1 MAIETATSDLM
12 NKAAQLNSEADNYK
26 IKANQLERDTQKIK
40 SDLTRQTLDTAG
52 DLTAKLMESNIN
64 DYVNKVLNDFIVAKD
79 NEDTLGTFNYVDMN
93 FETEELDLNKRWA
106 NIEKW
111 SSDWVQKNSP
121 NSRYTKYVQDAVDNY
136 LVNTYRETMDSARQQ
151 DYVKLLRSTSQL
163 VSSWSSAD
171 YNPDNDSKN
180 ILSLAATLEYKNIED
195 LASVSDYNI
204 GEYYKA
210 YKIEKNNAENGEAN
224 NLFTASKYL
233 VFALNAK
240 KNNMSQ
246 DSFTS
251 FINGESWNTKIMRP
265 AYAANYIRTIC
276 DTTDENGIY
285 GVWTKY
291 NGNTD
296 GLNEFVNKEIE
307 TIINYG
313 IQTPDGGIINDLSEE
328 ELKNIESDFKSYAS
342 KKWSQIS
349 SEQDLM
355 LSQSEPFVLD
365 AIEKGQMFYS
375 TDDEIN
381 YIKSLPGYEN
391 INDSYAKSKIP
402 QSRKVLYE
410 NNAHNKQVGDDFGIL
425 IDPNISAEAKSSAI
439 NRATSNGYFT
449 FLSEDLG
456 LGDLSVSSDDV
467 STDYTSALNKYLEEN
482 PEASYGEAL
491 AYLQSATK
499 ISSSSA
505 IGSTSAIAPR
515 MQAYISKAKFISDDD
530 KANYMTSVNDAIKN
544 GNDLTDIINNNTDVK
559 YSTLNK
565 SVKDISDNFDPK
577 YLKLTLKTE
586 DDVANLINAY
596 SILNDSDYGA
606 SAKNSAQKYIESIKE
621 GEENYLANVDI
632 YNNIKPLFSGNATTE
647 EIDSVKNYL
656 RDNGLLSFFT
666 ESAGLGFGDLYDNS
680 DNSSAYLMAFNERM
694 NKGESEEDSFV
705 NMFGSFSIK
714 ELADKYYS
722 GANYAEPQ
730 EVRGIREA
738 ESYNFD
744 NNKKAFYS
752 ALLDSIK
759 NGKDLDTELSEY
771 SRDENK
777 TLYSIVDSIAQ
788 NPNLVEA
795 IYDDPGTTAFYD
807 IWNAKETVL
816 TSSSKEDRNAAEKKL
831 NSYIES
837 ARVKRD
843 KPWAVLGYMLDKDNR
858 YSAENTSG
866 FSDEIIDI
874 TQRSIVNSYVK
885 GFTSDGTDTRT
896 ALISFANILGDKS
909 LAKKIS
915 DFSSKTVNE
924 WSDDYIYSLFKDPV
938 GTIATAKY
946 GSYSGSKNT
955 YMLDDNQNSTI
966 SDYIKDQAD
975 IMKISYSDEL
985 LNGLYRSGEIEFGK
999 SYQGMKPSDNL
1010 LKTGQAGSKNYNYV
1024 LSELAQA
1031 KNESE
1036 KNKILRD
1043 AKYYLTEETVEVI
1056 QNFSGIDYLVRSSG
1070 LEGLDDFSF
1079 SDVMDTVFGSDSRLN
1094 ELKNDKSFTSFWA
1107 FCASDKTA
1115 RKKVNNILSE
1125 YSSTKN
1131 ITAFN
1136 NSMEELAN
1144 DIAWD
1149 YISKNNKMYTTASYS
1164 DLIID
1169 DFNPISFMDKSSNTS
1184 DSFYKNMSDNLSYY
1198 CQNADLGSY
1207 EITSRLDSIFNPNS
1221 SLKSTKSAEYLD
1233 YSLNENDNLKGNK
1246 EVLFYLSWAL
1256 KEQGAGLNITPEQL
1270 IKDYKNTSKQ
1280 IYKIISDGDESEQAS
1295 TIKLAIG
1302 LKNRSDLIRK
1312 ESSLGLGD
1320 TVSYNVNGE
1329 LVSNKFGVIS
1339 FADNGAIMGTVNG
1352 IQGVDLR
1359 IYDPG
1364 TSAKDVTKSLF
1375 GSDSTANWF
1384 GSNAALKLS
1393 YWKSDSADTVSKYN
1407 TDKESING
1415 IPENY
1420 AKATNLIYYTND
1432 LDVGAYSV
1440 TQNIEKMPDGY
1451 VGKKLEGSRIAN
1463 LYKYYIDNNE
1473 QSSADSLLSQL
1484 SPNMKKYVVD
1494 KYEQIEQSRT
1504 EKISVSAL
1512 EYASSNGDVEREDV
1526 KSFILKNAEK
1536 KGDLEVIKSAF
1547 YRKHTNG
1554 DFATDLTD
1562 NYDDFIGSIFYEV
1575 KKEKGWL

>member
-1 MAIETATSDLM
+1 MATGTATSDLM
-12 NKAAQLNSEADNYK
+12 NKAAQLNSEADNYR

-40 SDLTRQTLDTAG
+40 SDLTRQTLETAG

-64 DYVNKVLNDFIVAKD
+64 DYKNKVLNDFIVAKD
-79 NEDTLGTFNYVDMN
+79 NEDSLGTFNYVDMDSKKG
-93 FETEELDLNKRWA
+93 EELDLNKRWE
-106 NIEKW
+106 NIKNW
-111 SSDWVQKNSP
+111 SSNWVQENSP

-163 VSSWSSAD
+163 ISSWSSAD

-204 GEYYKA
+204 GEYYEA
-210 YKIEKNNAENGEAN
+210 YKIEKNKAENGEAN
-224 NLFTASKYL
+224 NLFATSKYL

-246 DSFTS
+246 DNFTA

-313 IQTPDGGIINDLSEE
+313 IQTPDGEIINDLSEE
-328 ELKNIESDFKSYAS
+328 ELKGIESDFKSYAS

-365 AIEKGQMFYS
+365 AIKKGQMFYS

-381 YIKSLPGYEN
+381 YIKSMPGYEN
-391 INDSYAKSKIP
+391 INESYAKSKIP

-410 NNAHNKQVGDDFGIL
+410 NNAYNKQVGDDFGIL

-439 NRATSNGYFT
+439 NRATSDGYFT
-449 FLSEDLG
+449 FLKEDLG
-456 LGDLSVSSDDV
+456 LGDLQISSDDI

-505 IGSTSAIAPR
+505 IGSTSAVAPR
-515 MQAYISKAKFISDDD
+515 MEAYIFKAKFISDDD
-530 KANYMTSVNDAIKN
+530 KANYMTSVNNAIKN
-544 GNDLTDIINNNTDVK
+544 GNSLTDIINNNTDVK

-565 SVKDISDNFDPK
+565 SVRDISDNFDPK
-577 YLKLTLKTE
+577 YLKLTLKNE
-586 DDVANLINAY
+586 DDVANLVNAY
-596 SILNDSDYGA
+596 SILNDSDYSA
-606 SAKNSAQKYIESIKE
+606 SAKNSAQKYIESLKD

-632 YNNIKPLFSGNATTE
+632 YNNIKPLFSDSATAE
-647 EIDSVKNYL
+647 EIDSVKDYL

-680 DNSSAYLMAFNERM
+680 DNSSAYLMAFNERK

-714 ELADKYYS
+714 DLADKYYS
-722 GANYAEPQ
+722 GSNYAEPQ

-738 ESYNFD
+738 ESYNFKT
-744 NNKKAFYS
+744 NKKTFTS

-759 NGKDLDTELSEY
+759 NGKDLDTELAEY
-771 SRDENK
+771 SRDENR

-788 NPNLVEA
+788 NLNLVEA
-795 IYDDPGTTAFYD
+795 IYDDPGTTAFND
-807 IWNAKETVL
+807 IWNAKETIL
-816 TSSSKEDRNAAEKKL
+816 TSSSKEDKNSAEKKL

-843 KPWAVLGYMLDKDNR
+843 KPWAVLGYMIRNG
-858 YSAENTSG
+858 YSSENTNG
-866 FSDEIIDI
+866 FSPEIIDI
-874 TQRSIVNSYVK
+874 TQRSIVNSYVD
-885 GFTSDGTDTRT
+885 GLTLDGTDIRT
-896 ALISFANILGDKS
+896 ALINFANILGNDS

-915 DFSSKTVNE
+915 DTPNRAVNN
-924 WSDDYIYSLFKDPV
+924 WDDEYIYSLFKDSV
-938 GTIATAKY
+938 RTMADAKY

-966 SDYIKDQAD
+966 SDYIKDQANT
-975 IMKISYSDEL
+975 MKISYSDEL
-985 LNGLYRSGEIEFGK
+985 LNGLYLSGELEFGK
-999 SYQGMKPSDNL
+999 SFKGMEPSDNL
-1010 LKTGQAGSKNYNYV
+1010 LKTGQVGSKNYYSV

-1036 KNKILRD
+1036 KNKIIRD
-1043 AKYYLTEETVEVI
+1043 AKYYLTENTIEEI

-1070 LEGLDDFSF
+1070 LDGLNDFNF

-1094 ELKNDKSFTSFWA
+1094 ELKSNKSFTSFWA
-1107 FCASDKTA
+1107 YCASDKTT

-1125 YSSTKN
+1125 YSSIKN

-1149 YISKNNKMYTTASYS
+1149 YISKNNKMYVASAYS

-1207 EITSRLDSIFNPNS
+1207 EITSRLDSVFNPNS

-1233 YSLNENDNLKGNK
+1233 YSLNESENLKGSK

-1256 KEQGAGLNITPEQL
+1256 KEQGAGLIIAPEQL
-1270 IKDYKNTSKQ
+1270 ISDYKNTSKQ
-1280 IYKIISDGDESEQAS
+1280 IYEILSKGDDSEQTE

-1329 LVSNKFGVIS
+1329 LVSNKFGKIS
-1339 FADNGAIMGTVNG
+1339 FADDGSIMGTVNG
-1352 IQGVDLR
+1352 VQGVDLR
-1359 IYDPG
+1359 IYDPS

-1375 GSDSTANWF
+1375 GSDSTSNWF
-1384 GSNAALKLS
+1384 GTNASLKLS
-1393 YWKSDSADTVSKYN
+1393 YWQTDSTDKVSKFN

-1415 IPENY
+1415 TPENY

-1432 LDVGAYSV
+1432 LEVGAYSV
-1440 TQNIEKMPDGY
+1440 TQNTEKMPDGY

-1473 QSSADSLLSQL
+1473 ESSADSLLSQL
-1484 SPNMKKYVVD
+1484 SPNMEKYVVD
-1494 KYEQIEQSRT
+1494 KYKQMEQPRT

-1512 EYASSNGDVEREDV
+1512 EYASNNSDVEREDV
-1526 KSFILKNAEK
+1526 KSFVLKNAEK
-1536 KGDLEVIKSAF
+1536 KVDLEVIKSAF
-1547 YRKHTNG
+1547 DRGHANG
-1554 DFATDLTD
+1554 NFATDLTD
-1562 NYDDFIGSIFYEV
+1562 NYDDFINSILYEV